1 MKFVTTP
8 ARSLIALGL
17 GLATVGAMALPASA
31 DTLNLRL
38 TAATRSATAP
48 AQGAYWHT
56 KMLRTAT
63 FPWQFGKGT
72 NRYWLEQQRVI
83 EMWTSPDGKVW
94 MGQRNLG
101 VHPKSAADEE
111 AWRRDG
117 SPATWKRAVNG
128 STVSLSSEPD
138 KGGVFPV
145 KAPATF
151 SLAGQRLSY
160 EQLQKLPADAAGLKT
175 WLEKAA
181 RAAKVNADAVD
192 GYVTQALTTL
202 LRDLPA
208 PKEVRA
214 SAYKAL
220 PTMPGVRSL
229 GASKDS
235 PGRTGEGLSVDH
247 GRTRQKAGTIA
258 STTEL
263 IVDTDA
269 MLLLAESLTSTI
281 NGKPFLDKTWTET
294 VLQVGWTDDKPS
306 VPALQ

>member
-17 GLATVGAMALPASA
+17 GLATVGAMALPAAA

-38 TAATRSATAP
+38 TAATRSAAAP

-56 KMLRTAT
+56 KVLRTAT
-63 FPWQFGKGT
+63 HPWQFGQGT
-72 NRYWLEQQRVI
+72 NRYWLEDQRVF

-94 MGQRNLG
+94 AGQRNLG

-117 SPATWKRAVNG
+117 SPATWKRAANG
-128 STVSLSSEPD
+128 SIVSLSTEPD
-138 KGGVFPV
+138 KGGVFPM
-145 KAPATF
+145 KGQATF
-151 SLAGQRLSY
+151 RLAEQRLSY
-160 EQLQKLPADAAGLKT
+160 EQLQRLPADAAGLKT

-181 RAAKVNADAVD
+181 RAAKVPGNAVD
-192 GYVTQALTTL
+192 GYVTASLTAL

-214 SAYKAL
+214 AAYKLL

-229 GASKDS
+229 GAVKDS
-235 PGRTGEGLSVDH
+235 QGRTGEGLSIDH
-247 GRTRQKAGTIA
+247 GRSRQQAGTIA
-258 STTEL
+258 STTEV
-263 IVDTDA
+263 IVDTDT

-294 VLQVGWTDDKPS
+294 VLQVGWTEDKPS
-306 VPALQ
+306 VPALP